1 MDLNITGFITK
12 GVSEGILAG
21 FIYDIV
27 SLSLAFIL
35 IKLFYEQIYMR
46 LKWGNWKIKV
56 FSSDE
61 SSDFEGTERILL
73 PKKAKEII
81 NDMGEFSIY
90 VKGVV
95 ASTNTWLNVDISSDK
110 AKEIGLTKLDKTKR
124 EICIDVHKNPQKPK
138 PFNFTKETQQQID
151 EILEL
156 LKRYQKE
163 EINIKRNHTT
173 PNHPIL
179 LKKYRTDNAPP
190 HPLRH

>member
-61 SSDFEGTERILL
+61 SSDFEETERILL

-81 NDMGEFSIY
+81 NDMGEFSVY

-95 ASTNTWLNVDISSDK
+95 ASTNTWLNVDIASDK

-138 PFNFTKETQQQID
+138 PFTFTKETQQQID

-156 LKRYQKE
+156 LKRHQKE
-163 EINIKRNHTT
+163 
-173 PNHPIL
+173 
-179 LKKYRTDNAPP
+179 DNK
-190 HPLRH
+190 H